1 MRISDWCSDVCSS
14 DLIAF
19 AAEPAI
25 VELAA
30 FNDAQIAWLR
40 ALASNFSLADAARVK
55 DIERTTNHDVK
66 AVEYFIKERLNS
78 KPAMQAAAEFVHFAC
93 TSEDINNLAYALML
107 AEGCTKVMWP
117 VTTTLLEKLRSMA
130 HELAELSMLAR
141 KHAQPASPTTL
152 GKELANVLHR
162 PARSEERR
170 VGKECVSTCRSRWSP

>member
-93 TSEDINNLAYALML
+93 TSEDINNLEIGRANV
-107 AEGCTKVMWP
+107 GTP
-117 VTTTLLEKLRSMA
+117 VTNAQLVCRLLLEK
-130 HELAELSMLAR
+130 
-141 KHAQPASPTTL
+141 K
-152 GKELANVLHR
+152 K
-162 PARSEERR
+162 
-170 VGKECVSTCRSRWSP
+170 STPNNTQTH

>member
-1 MRISDWCSDVCSS
+1 MAEHSLTALSPVDGRYAAKADALRPIFSEFGLIRARLTVEVEW
-14 DLIAF
+14 LIAL

-130 HELAELSMLAR
+130 HEMAE
-141 KHAQPASPTTL
+141 
-152 GKELANVLHR
+152 
-162 PARSEERR
+162 RSEEQ
-170 VGKECVSTCRSRWSP
+170 T